1 MPMNSTVLASALK
14 TALQNNLL
22 ADPNRGFRMRD
33 EENHETN
40 LAYMCQAIAD
50 AVAVEVIKHIQTNA
64 EATSQVTTT
73 VAAGIP
79 VSTSGTPAA
88 QTGATTAP
96 GSGTGTGTV
105 SPGSI
110 R

>member
-1 MPMNSTVLASALK
+1 MSMNSSILAPALK

-22 ADPNRGFRMRD
+22 ADPNRGFRLVDD
-33 EENHETN
+33 EGNQTN

-50 AVAVEVIKHIQTNA
+50 AVAKEVIEHIQTCA

-96 GSGTGTGTV
+96 GSGAGTGTV